1 MSFKLL
7 FAIMFSFLPS
17 SAMSVFPEGAFY
29 FRYSDSA
36 QKNFEVELLNS
47 VKTDTKEGLFPNL
60 LGRITE
66 TLSSENLQLQG
77 YEEFFK
83 SCVQAL
89 VEFSSNPDIEA
100 RGDLEIGTMRA
111 SFGYNPNEDSKSF
124 SIEQPDITGNRAWVK
139 FYTYCEEEE
148 D

>member
-7 FAIMFSFLPS
+7 FTVIFSFLPS
-17 SAMSVFPEGAFY
+17 SAMSVFPEGSFY

-36 QKNFEVELLNS
+36 QKNFEAELLS
-47 VKTDTKEGLFPNL
+47 SAETDTTESLFPNL
-60 LGRITE
+60 WGKITE

-77 YEEFFK
+77 YGEFFK
-83 SCVQAL
+83 SCVHAL
-89 VEFSSNPDIEA
+89 VDFAANPDIEA

-111 SFGYNPNEDSKSF
+111 SFDYNQKEHSKF
-124 SIEQPDITGNRAWVK
+124 FNIKQPDITGNRAWVK
-139 FYTYCEEEE
+139 FYTYCEEE